1 MKNKDNDSPVVESRA
16 RIRRAMEAL
25 ATFGLILVAVGLAAP
40 FATFGN
46 GTLLVM
52 FKWIFAAGALVYTVA
67 RVVGAV
73 GRDESF
79 RVRRLRRMEGWAGI
93 AFCIAAFF
101 WFYNTRKFD
110 GEMLTFR
117 MLNETILFTLAGAL
131 IQIVSSWMLSSA
143 LRKEAA
149 NGGDNS
155 K

>member
-1 MKNKDNDSPVVESRA
+1 MKKKENDVPVESRA

-52 FKWIFAAGALVYTVA
+52 FKWIFAAGAVVYTVA

-73 GRDESF
+73 GRDGSF

-131 IQIVSSWMLSSA
+131 IQIVSSWMLSA
-143 LRKEAA
+143 AFRKDAGQTGE
-149 NGGDNS
+149 G
-155 K
+155 KK

>member
-1 MKNKDNDSPVVESRA
+1 MKKKENDVPVESRA

-52 FKWIFAAGALVYTVA
+52 FKWIFAAGAVVYTVA

-73 GRDESF
+73 GRDGSF

-131 IQIVSSWMLSSA
+131 IQIVSSWMLSAA
-143 LRKEAA
+143 LRKDAGQIGE
-149 NGGDNS
+149 G
-155 K
+155 KK

>member
-1 MKNKDNDSPVVESRA
+1 MKKKENDVPVESRA
-16 RIRRAMEAL
+16 RIRRVMEAL

-52 FKWIFAAGALVYTVA
+52 FKWIFAAGAVVYTVA

-73 GRDESF
+73 GRDGSF

-117 MLNETILFTLAGAL
+117 MLNETILFTLVGAL
-131 IQIVSSWMLSSA
+131 IQIVSSWMLSAA
-143 LRKEAA
+143 LRKDAGQTGE
-149 NGGDNS
+149 G
-155 K
+155 KK

>member
-1 MKNKDNDSPVVESRA
+1 MKKKENDVPVESRA

-52 FKWIFAAGALVYTVA
+52 FKWIFAAGAVVYTVA

-73 GRDESF
+73 GRDGSF

-131 IQIVSSWMLSSA
+131 IQIVSSWMLSAA
-143 LRKEAA
+143 LRKDARQTGE
-149 NGGDNS
+149 G
-155 K
+155 KK

>member
-1 MKNKDNDSPVVESRA
+1 MKKKENDVPVESRA

-52 FKWIFAAGALVYTVA
+52 FKWIFAAGAVVYTVA

-73 GRDESF
+73 GRDGSF

-131 IQIVSSWMLSSA
+131 IQIVSSWMLRAA
-143 LRKEAA
+143 LRKDAGQIGE
-149 NGGDNS
+149 G
-155 K
+155 KK